1 MRAEAIVP
9 CRNLC
14 RDGVVDGGRHLTCGK
29 PLPDER
35 IEAEL
40 IAVQVVLHLCGRAQ
54 DTRRTDCLVRILCLL
69 PHRVDIGTRRNIL
82 LPVLL
87 TEKTACLIHGKI

>member
-9 CRNLC
+9 RCNLC
-14 RDGVVDGGRHLTCGK
+14 RDGVVDGGRHLTGGET
-29 PLPDER
+29 LPDER
-35 IEAEL
+35 IETEL
-40 IAVQVVLHLCGRAQ
+40 IAVQIVLHLCGRAQ
-54 DTRRTDCLVRILCLL
+54 DTCRTDCLMCVLRLL